1 SRSTKFTA
9 VPFGLTNA
17 SNKGV
22 TMRLLPVIARAQA
35 ATRLQYAV
43 GAQTTQNVRLM
54 SQLGLSLASDEVF

>member
-1 SRSTKFTA
+1 
-9 VPFGLTNA
+9 
-17 SNKGV
+17 
-22 TMRLLPVIARAQA
+22 MRLLPVIARAQA